1 MCYITRRTKEEG
13 TKERNEDLRK
23 FPNPKGFRS
32 TTKGEMTYDV
42 DA

>member
-1 MCYITRRTKEEG
+1 M
-13 TKERNEDLRK
+13 KERKKDLQR
-23 FPNPKGFRS
+23 FPNPKSFRS